1 MLLRKIILLIKR
13 DDVRNY
19 ILIVVLGVLMTPT
32 FGQYSKKVKE
42 RRALRYGIKLS
53 GGAIL
58 ARAETTYIGN
68 EKDQVIHQ
76 IELSRA
82 LPQYNVG
89 LWAQKRFGWLY
100 AEGNLLYTHY
110 GMTYNVTTYTDEGK
124 PVKPLTEKF
133 GYLDMQYM
141 GGITANGF
149 RLSVGPVMHILVNQ
163 SSELKSLENY
173 NQKLR
178 RVSYGFSGAIG
189 YDIGK
194 VSIDIKFDKAFRT
207 IGDHIYYSYRK
218 SQFLETPD
226 GLTFAI
232 AYSFAKQDW

>member
-1 MLLRKIILLIKR
+1 M
-13 DDVRNY
+13 
-19 ILIVVLGVLMTPT
+19 LMTPS
-32 FGQYSKKVKE
+32 FGQYTKKAKE

-76 IELSRA
+76 IELGRA
-82 LPQYNVG
+82 LPQYNG
-89 LWAQKRFGWLY
+89 GFWAQKRFGWLY
-100 AEGNLLYTHY
+100 AECNALYTHY
-110 GMTYNVTTYTDEGK
+110 GMRYNVTTYTDEGQ
-124 PVKPLTEKF
+124 PVKYLTERF
-133 GYLDMQYM
+133 GYLDLQCM
-141 GGITANGF
+141 GGIISNGF

-163 SSELKSLENY
+163 GSELKTLENY

-189 YDIGK
+189 YDIGN
-194 VSIDIKFDKAFRT
+194 VSLDLKFDKAFRT

-232 AYSFAKQDW
+232 AYSFAKTDW